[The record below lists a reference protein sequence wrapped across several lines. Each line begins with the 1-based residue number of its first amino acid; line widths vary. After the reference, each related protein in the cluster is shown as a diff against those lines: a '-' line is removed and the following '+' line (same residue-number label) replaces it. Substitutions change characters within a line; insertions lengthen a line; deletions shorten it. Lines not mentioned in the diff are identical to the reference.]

1 MVFPM
6 RSPALRAVV
15 LVTAMGLLAWACGGS
30 LPQIPT
36 PLPTPTPVGTPKPPA
51 IFAAGDISCD
61 TATPGLACQSKATS
75 DLILRE
81 KEGRSASVVLPL
93 GDLQYDSG
101 TFAEF
106 NANYDK
112 TWGRL
117 NEGAHPTVG
126 NHEYDTARAAGYFA
140 YFQTK
145 GVFVGASNEG
155 WYDFDFAGWHFVS
168 LNSNCERIGG
178 CHEGSVQ
185 YRWLAANLSQNRAT
199 RCTVAYMHHP
209 FRSSGLNG
217 DTQAIAPLMQLL
229 YTNQVDIVLAGH
241 DHDFEVFDPI
251 TPQVVSDPEKG
262 LRMFVVGTGG
272 RDLQGWTR
280 PAAFPTAY
288 RFNEAFGVL
297 RIELKETQYQ
307 WAFVA
312 TNNTVVKTGNGAC
325 F

>member
-1 MVFPM
+1 MKSPV
-6 RSPALRAVV
+6 RSAFALMILA
-15 LVTAMGLLAWACGGS
+15 GLLAWACGGS
-30 LPQIPT
+30 LPSIPT
-36 PLPTPTPVGTPKPPA
+36 PIPTPTPKATPGVPA
-51 IFAAGDISCD
+51 IFATGDISCD
-61 TATPGLACQSKATS
+61 SATPQLACKSKETS

-81 KEGRSASVVLPL
+81 KETREGIIALPL
-93 GDLQYDSG
+93 GDLQYDVGSL
-101 TFAEF
+101 AEF
-106 NANYDK
+106 NASYDK

-117 NEGAHPTVG
+117 NDVAHPAVG
-126 NHEYDTARAAGYFA
+126 NHEYDTARAAGYFT

-145 GVFVGASNEG
+145 GVFVGASNEL

-168 LNSNCERIGG
+168 LNSNCDRVG
-178 CHEGSVQ
+178 CNAGSAQ
-185 YRWLAANLSQNRAT
+185 YRWLDANLSQNKAK

-217 DTQAIAPLMQLL
+217 DTQALQPLMQLL
-229 YTNQVDIVLAGH
+229 YTNNVDIVLAGH

-272 RDLQGWTR
+272 RDIQGWTR
-280 PAAFPTAY
+280 PAVFPTAY

-297 RIELKETQYQ
+297 KIELKETQYQ

-312 TNNTVVKTGNGAC
+312 TNNTVVKTGNGTC

>member
-1 MVFPM
+1 M
-6 RSPALRAVV
+6 RLLALRAFVPI
-15 LVTAMGLLAWACGGS
+15 LATGLIAWACGGS

-36 PLPTPTPVGTPKPPA
+36 PLPTPTPAGTPKPPA

-75 DLILRE
+75 DLILKER
-81 KEGRSASVVLPL
+81 EGRTGSVVLPL
-93 GDLQYDSG
+93 GDLQYDNG
-101 TFAEF
+101 TFNEF
-106 NANYDK
+106 NVNYDK

-117 NEGAHPTVG
+117 NEFAHPTVG
-126 NHEYDTARAAGYFA
+126 NHEYDTARAAGYFS
-140 YFQTK
+140 YFQLK
-145 GVFVGASNEG
+145 GVAVGSANEL

-168 LNSNCERIGG
+168 LNSNCERIGT
-178 CHEGSVQ
+178 CNAGSVQ
-185 YRWLAANLSQNRAT
+185 YRWLEANLSQNRAT

-217 DTQAIAPLMQLL
+217 DTQALQPLMQLL
-229 YTNQVDIVLAGH
+229 YTNNVDIVLAGH

-251 TPQVVSDPEKG
+251 TPQGVSDPEKG
-262 LRMFVVGTGG
+262 FRMFVVGTGG

-280 PAAFPTAY
+280 AAASPTAF

-297 RIELKETQYQ
+297 KIELKETQYQ
-307 WAFVA
+307 WALVA
-312 TNNTVVKTGNGAC
+312 TKGTIVKTGNGTC